1 MNLLPVQA
9 RVIIEET
16 DHLEGRARPVESGNE
31 LEGFSGKPPPP
42 IRRSGFGAVRSKGE
56 ASRPRPGQS
65 LQDRRSEDRWSAEEM
80 RPKETFDM
88 SDGTRAISIE
98 ERP

>member
-1 MNLLPVQA
+1 VNLLPVQA

-31 LEGFSGKPPPP
+31 LEGLSGKPPASDQEKWVRCGQ
-42 IRRSGFGAVRSKGE
+42 IEGRSVASTAGAV
-56 ASRPRPGQS
+56 